1 LAEQRGI
8 LQSWNDEKGF
18 GFIQPDQGGARLF
31 VHISAM
37 RGDARPSQ
45 GQAVFFVPG
54 QDAQGRRR
62 AEHMRAEGLSL
73 DLPSIRQKPPTADRR
88 PPRSAAASGPARDRR
103 RTYALRAKD
112 LPLKLLAFGA
122 LCALPIA
129 GSVQLLNAQG
139 APWALAAYVLMSI
152 VTVGMYWADK
162 RSALEDRRRV
172 PENRLHLVELLG
184 GWPGALIAQQVFRH
198 KTRKASFQIVFWA
211 IVLVHQA
218 LWADWLLADGR
229 YLAHGIASLL
239 H

>member
-73 DLPSIRQKPPTADRR
+73 DLPSIRQKPRTANGNSPRGTATGNLARERHSAR
-88 PPRSAAASGPARDRR
+88 PPGARN
-103 RTYALRAKD
+103 
-112 LPLKLLAFGA
+112 LPIKLLAFGA

-129 GSVQLLNAQG
+129 GSAQLLNAQG
-139 APWALAAYVLMSI
+139 PPWALAAYVLMSI